1 MATRLELGTD
11 VGLITMDGTS
21 YVAKLPDGPLLA
33 LNDSAARVLA
43 ECLNG
48 SLESL
53 AERLGAEVD
62 VSPAELKTQVQPIV
76 DTLITHGIL
85 CLK

>member
-1 MATRLELGTD
+1 MATRLELGAD
-11 VGLITMDGTS
+11 VGLITTDGTS
-21 YVAKLPDGPLLA
+21 YVAKLPDGPLLV
-33 LNDSAARVLA
+33 LNDAAARVLA
-43 ECLNG
+43 GCLNG

-53 AERLGAEVD
+53 VERLGAEVD

-85 CLK
+85 CLT

>member
-1 MATRLELGTD
+1 MTRFEMGAN
-11 VGLITMDGTS
+11 VGLITTDGTS

-33 LNDSAARVLA
+33 LNDAAAQVLS

-53 AERLGAEVD
+53 VERLSAEVD
-62 VSPAELKTQVQPIV
+62 VTPVELTVQVQPIV
-76 DTLITHGIL
+76 DTLIKHGIL
-85 CLK
+85 RSS